1 MNESALRR
9 MGLAGIAAGAL
20 FFLGQ
25 GGELVFGDDSRPLF
39 AVLVV
44 FMALAVVS
52 FGVAFLAMR
61 QVLDASRAG
70 RVGATIGVVGDAFLV
85 AFAVQLG
92 VSAVRT
98 GEVPQNFILFAVG
111 FLLVLVAHLVVA
123 RPLRAVLGTA
133 WWLSPA
139 AAVALLVALV
149 INEIYIWHDLG
160 LFVFEGCW
168 VAMGLLALR
177 RVGDTTAA
185 RTPESVEG

>member
-1 MNESALRR
+1 MNESARRR
-9 MGLAGIAAGAL
+9 MGLAAIAAGVL

-25 GGELVFGDDSRPLF
+25 GGELVLGDDSRPLF
-39 AVLVV
+39 AVLVT
-44 FMALAVVS
+44 FMALAVVG

-85 AFAVQLG
+85 AFAVQLA

-98 GEVPQNFILFAVG
+98 GEVPENFALFAVG
-111 FLLVLVAHLVVA
+111 FLLVLLAHLVVA
-123 RPLRAVLGTA
+123 RPLRVVLGTA
-133 WWLSPA
+133 WWLSPT

-149 INEIYIWHDLG
+149 TNEIYVWHDLG

-168 VAMGLLALR
+168 VTMGLLALR
-177 RVGDTTAA
+177 SVGDTSAA

>member
-9 MGLAGIAAGAL
+9 MGLAGVAGGVL

-25 GGELVFGDDSRPLF
+25 GGELVFGDDSRPIF
-39 AVLVV
+39 AVLVT
-44 FMALAVVS
+44 FMALAVVG

-85 AFAVQLG
+85 AFAVQLA

-98 GEVPQNFILFAVG
+98 GEVPQNFALFAVG

-123 RPLRAVLGTA
+123 RPLRVVLGTA

-139 AAVALLVALV
+139 AAVALLVALMT
-149 INEIYIWHDLG
+149 NEIYIWHDLG

-177 RVGDTTAA
+177 RVGDTAA
-185 RTPESVEG
+185 RTPESVER

>member
-1 MNESALRR
+1 MNESALRT

-25 GGELVFGDDSRPLF
+25 GGELVLGDDSRPIF
-39 AVLVV
+39 AVLVI
-44 FMALAVVS
+44 FMALAVVA

-85 AFAVQLG
+85 AFAVQLA

-98 GEVPQNFILFAVG
+98 GEVPENFVLFAVG

-123 RPLRAVLGTA
+123 RPLRVVLGTA
-133 WWLSPA
+133 WWLSPT
-139 AAVALLVALV
+139 AAVALLAALV
-149 INEIYIWHDLG
+149 TNEIYIWHDLG

-177 RVGDTTAA
+177 RVGATIAA
-185 RTPESVEG
+185 RAPESVDG

>member
-1 MNESALRR
+1 MNESALRT
-9 MGLAGIAAGAL
+9 MGLAGIAAGVL

-25 GGELVFGDDSRPLF
+25 GGELVLGDDSRPIF
-39 AVLVV
+39 AVLVI
-44 FMALAVVS
+44 FMALAVVG

-85 AFAVQLG
+85 AFAVQLA

-98 GEVPQNFILFAVG
+98 GEVPENFVLFAVG

-123 RPLRAVLGTA
+123 RPLRVVLGTA
-133 WWLSPA
+133 WWLSPT
-139 AAVALLVALV
+139 AAVALLAALV
-149 INEIYIWHDLG
+149 TNEIYIWHDLG

-177 RVGDTTAA
+177 RVGATTAA
-185 RTPESVEG
+185 RTPESVDG

>member
-1 MNESALRR
+1 M
-9 MGLAGIAAGAL
+9 
-20 FFLGQ
+20 
-25 GGELVFGDDSRPLF
+25 
-39 AVLVV
+39 
-44 FMALAVVS
+44 
-52 FGVAFLAMR
+52 
-61 QVLDASRAG
+61 
-70 RVGATIGVVGDAFLV
+70 
-85 AFAVQLG
+85 
-92 VSAVRT
+92 RT

-185 RTPESVEG
+185 RTPESAEG